1 MKNILYI
8 VQKPEIVHCNYY
20 NDTISYLKKK
30 TNVKICKEPF
40 ISSVENKGF
49 NADCIIIG
57 FDVTDCGYNKPSL
70 NMNND
75 LHLPLY
81 VILNKEYAAL
91 ENKLNWIKEINPRL
105 CFSVHHDVEIYEKY
119 TNIPFKRIMWS
130 ANDNIFKKYDEDYKY
145 DLFFSGVMRKEQT
158 NNLRNKIYQKKDEIK
173 DYNLKLDVTLYEN
186 GKLIFKSGKKK
197 LYTFSNEDYAKNINH
212 SKICLVT
219 TGPADLVGTRYFEIS
234 ASQKAMI
241 LCNRMSKK
249 IYEDMLIDGFNCVMF
264 DNENDFIEKFKYYIH
279 NEKERLQIVNNAYN
293 HFIDSLTWEHQINN
307 LICNLKK

>member
-8 VQKPEIVHCNYY
+8 VKREKSGCNYY
-20 NDTISYLKKK
+20 DDTILYLKKK
-30 TNVKICKEPF
+30 ANVKICKEPF
-40 ISSVENKGF
+40 ISSIENEGF
-49 NADCIIIG
+49 NANCIVIG
-57 FDVTDCGYNKPSL
+57 FDVTNCSDNKPNL

-81 VILNKEYAAL
+81 IILNKEYTGL
-91 ENKLNWIKEINPRL
+91 ENKLNWIKEMNPRL
-105 CFSVHHDVEIYEKY
+105 CFSVHHDVEIYQKY

-158 NNLRNKIYQKKDEIK
+158 NNLRYKIYQKKDEIK
-173 DYNLKLDVTLYEN
+173 DYNLKLDVLLSDN
-186 GKLIFKSGKKK
+186 GKIIFKTNKKD
-197 LYTFSNEDYAKNINH
+197 YNYSNEEYAKIMNH

-264 DNENDFIEKFKYYIH
+264 DDENDFIEKFKYYIH

-293 HFIDSLTWEHQINN
+293 HFINNLTWDHQINN
-307 LICNLKK
+307 IICHL